1 MKRFESG
8 EALAK
13 EIGISASELQKTFD
27 TYNAGVKAKKDP
39 FGKKVC
45 FAYLFLNF
53 ISYSIVVLLFWR
65 VEDE

>member
-13 EIGISASELQKTFD
+13 EMGIPASVLQKTFD

-45 FAYLFLNF
+45 ATTKAPGLTLTLRT
-53 ISYSIVVLLFWR
+53 SSSHLASGQ
-65 VEDE
+65 